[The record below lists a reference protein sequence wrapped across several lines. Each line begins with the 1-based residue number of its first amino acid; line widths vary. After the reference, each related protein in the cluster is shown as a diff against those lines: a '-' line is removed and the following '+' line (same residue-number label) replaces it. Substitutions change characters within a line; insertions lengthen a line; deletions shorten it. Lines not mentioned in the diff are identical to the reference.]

1 METASFRSTWETLHG
16 PWVFTGVLSRQHAV
30 PCEQLLHF
38 SLFPP
43 FCVLDPAGT
52 KGLPRPPD
60 ENTVVRMWLSN
71 AVRGLQPEEHMSW
84 LLHWLYQT
92 LGFQLW
98 GTPSLWEGFPQWL
111 SGKASTCK
119 AGDTGDE
126 SLIPELG
133 RSPGEGNDYPL
144 Q

>member
-1 METASFRSTWETLHG
+1 MLCPVSSYYISACFLPS
-16 PWVFTGVLSRQHAV
+16 VFWILQE
-30 PCEQLLHF
+30 P
-38 SLFPP
+38 
-43 FCVLDPAGT
+43 